1 MVTPVYILSGFL
13 GSGKTT
19 LLQRLIRHW
28 MEQGLRP
35 AVIMN
40 EIGEVN
46 LDGLLVSSE
55 VPMAE
60 MLGGCICCTIRGDL
74 SVQMAELIE
83 GEKPDLIVIEA
94 TGAGNPMEIFDA
106 VTEVSLYLKLDIKPM
121 VTVVDAAHLADL
133 HASQQG
139 KTYRLMV
146 EQIRCGSV
154 LVLNKID
161 LLEPDRQREMSEFL
175 RRTNPYARIIPA
187 VKCDVDLS
195 LLWKA
200 ADGQNNID
208 PTTQRGAAYIQNG
221 EAAQK
226 SDHYLLHNHHDHS
239 RDQSHDHND
248 ARYEDHRHDHNH
260 DNNDDHNHD
269 PNHAHTHASHE
280 HVTVYTHYFD
290 GPVDSEDFERFIAE
304 LPREVYRG
312 KGVLRFTDTASRFL
326 FQYAY
331 READYLKV
339 TPQGNVPDV
348 AVFIGEH
355 FDRNVLAHQLKELE
369 RKQAEPE

>member
-19 LLQRLIRHW
+19 LLQRLVRHW

-94 TGAGNPMEIFDA
+94 TGAGNPLEIFDA

-154 LVLNKID
+154 LILNKID

-175 RRTNPYARIIPA
+175 RRTNPYARIILA

-200 ADGQNNID
+200 ADEQD
-208 PTTQRGAAYIQNG
+208 KSEPTIQRGAAYIGYNS
-221 EAAQK
+221 EADLQSK
-226 SDHYLLHNHHDHS
+226 HDHDHGHDLDHDHAHHHDH
-239 RDQSHDHND
+239 DHDH
-248 ARYEDHRHDHNH
+248 
-260 DNNDDHNHD
+260 
-269 PNHAHTHASHE
+269 AHPHASHE

-331 READYLKV
+331 READYLKI
-339 TPQGNVPDV
+339 TPQGDVPDV

-355 FDRNVLAHQLKELE
+355 FDRNVIAHQLKEME

>member
-1 MVTPVYILSGFL
+1 MTPVYILSGFL

-161 LLEPDRQREMSEFL
+161 LLEPDRQREMSEIL

-200 ADGQNNID
+200 ADGQNNTD
-208 PTTQRGAAYIQNG
+208 PTTQRGAAYIQKG

-226 SDHYLLHNHHDHS
+226 SDHDPLHNHHDHS

-260 DNNDDHNHD
+260 DHNDDHNHD

-355 FDRNVLAHQLKELE
+355 FDRNVIAQQLKELE

>member
-1 MVTPVYILSGFL
+1 MTPVYILSGFL

-200 ADGQNNID
+200 ADGQNNTD
-208 PTTQRGAAYIQNG
+208 PTTQRG
-221 EAAQK
+221 
-226 SDHYLLHNHHDHS
+226 
-239 RDQSHDHND
+239 HDHNHD
-248 ARYEDHRHDHNH
+248 LNDDHRHDHNH
-260 DNNDDHNHD
+260 DHNDDHNHD

-355 FDRNVLAHQLKELE
+355 FDRNVIAQQLKELE